1 MGLFDKPSK
10 AEQKRL
16 EESLSTFKSDVI
28 SNFSS
33 VEVSGKKYSSSEI
46 AEIAEHLLLTSVK
59 EDDDDLRRFAI
70 HVTLAIKKSTN
81 TELSVKDRGQLC
93 FTITSNSM
101 TLRQRYER
109 NRDKSINKNIGI
121 IGMALMNMLESSK
134 DWEQVLDA
142 TLEYSKK
149 FVK

>member
-10 AEQKRL
+10 AEQKKL
-16 EESLSTFKSDVI
+16 DESIATFKSQVV

-33 VEVSGKKYSSSEI
+33 VEVSGKKYSSSDI
-46 AEIAEHLLLTSVK
+46 AEIGAQLLLTSLK
-59 EDDDDLRRFAI
+59 EDDDDLRTFAI

-81 TELSVKDRGQLC
+81 TDLSVKDRGQLC

-109 NRDKSINKNIGI
+109 NKDKSINKNITI
-121 IGMALMNMLESSK
+121 IGLALMSILESSK

-149 FVK
+149 FAK

>member
-10 AEQKRL
+10 AEQKKL
-16 EESLSTFKSDVI
+16 DESIATFKSQVV

-33 VEVSGKKYSSSEI
+33 VEASGKKYSSSDI
-46 AEIAEHLLLTSVK
+46 AEIGAQLLLTSLK
-59 EDDDDLRRFAI
+59 EDDDDLRTFAI

-81 TELSVKDRGQLC
+81 TDLSVKDRGQLC

-109 NRDKSINKNIGI
+109 NKDKSINKNITI
-121 IGMALMNMLESSK
+121 IGLALMSILESSK

-149 FVK
+149 FAK

>member
-16 EESLSTFKSDVI
+16 DESLSTFKSDVI

-46 AEIAEHLLLTSVK
+46 AEIAEHLLLTSIN